1 MKKLILIILMF
12 LVLSGCQEIKEN
24 VTYTENDKIAIAN
37 FEEIEAS
44 VDAMLASDKTK
55 EVQKEAKGIFISV
68 VDFIFYDGEIKG
80 VTFKELSEDGKK
92 KVLQIAASIDQ
103 KIESSFPNY
112 KESISKKA
120 GGALTK
126 AGELIKKGANN
137 INDFAEQNLGEEN
150 YQAII
155 DAKDEL
161 ASYTKSALDL
171 VGDLAGSLLNKGVDA
186 LQNWYQNFK
195 NKD

>member
-1 MKKLILIILMF
+1 MKKLILLILML
-12 LVLSGCQEIKEN
+12 LVLSGCQKVKEN

-37 FEEIEAS
+37 FEKIEAS
-44 VDAMLASDKTK
+44 VDAMLENDKTK

-80 VTFKELSEDGKK
+80 VTFKELSEEGKK

-112 KESISKKA
+112 KENISKKA
-120 GGALTK
+120 GSALAK

-171 VGDLAGSLLNKGVDA
+171 VEDLAGSLLNKGVDA